1 MIKGTIKHVK
11 NYLIDY
17 WWMFVTWFAVV
28 LFAIVFM
35 PIRIRDGYYF
45 LITNVPKSIRR
56 VRSFIGIRR

>member
-1 MIKGTIKHVK
+1 MKGTIKYVK
-11 NYLIDY
+11 SHLIDY
-17 WWMFVTWFAVV
+17 WCLCVTWFAVG
-28 LFAIVFM
+28 LFALVFM

>member
-1 MIKGTIKHVK
+1 MIKGKIKYVK

-17 WWMFVTWFAVV
+17 WWMCVTWFAVG